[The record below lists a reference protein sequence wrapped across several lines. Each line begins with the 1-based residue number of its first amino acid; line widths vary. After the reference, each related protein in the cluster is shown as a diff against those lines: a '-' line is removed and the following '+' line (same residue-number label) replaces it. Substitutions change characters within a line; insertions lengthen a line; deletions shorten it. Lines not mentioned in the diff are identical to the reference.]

1 MVIRVKEREVDLS
14 FCAAA
19 RMLII
24 LLNLNEPSTDDDR
37 HNDNDSQFYSGGDSY
52 MTLINALE
60 MMISMVVVYTFDGH
74 WTVRIVAIRQI
85 AINISGSAVTIRTN
99 SSLDSERSD
108 DNFDVDA
115 EIPLKLMLMF
125 KPVCC
130 LMSLWGDL
138 AENKCFPSTYCLTNM
153 LMIPGKEGTFR

>member
-1 MVIRVKEREVDLS
+1 MTSGEFEEVVHHDGDTRLRERGVDLS

-60 MMISMVVVYTFDGH
+60 MMISMVVVLYF
-74 WTVRIVAIRQI
+74 
-85 AINISGSAVTIRTN
+85 
-99 SSLDSERSD
+99 
-108 DNFDVDA
+108 
-115 EIPLKLMLMF
+115 
-125 KPVCC
+125 
-130 LMSLWGDL
+130 
-138 AENKCFPSTYCLTNM
+138 
-153 LMIPGKEGTFR
+153 